1 MKALRFSIT
10 SAYMY
15 TVEPLLKDTLNKG
28 HNTLFY
34 LSVKDK
40 FCGPYSI
47 MGFHGNT
54 ILPLKKDSLS
64 INNSKIMPKIAG
76 PKVSVI

>member
-1 MKALRFSIT
+1 
-10 SAYMY
+10 MY

-34 LSVKDK
+34 LSVKDQ

-47 MGFHGNT
+47 MA
-54 ILPLKKDSLS
+54 IQSYLLKRTASL
-64 INNSKIMPKIAG
+64 
-76 PKVSVI
+76 